1 MFIFNAVF
9 TQIARL
15 YALSRTPVVAS
26 DDLVQ
31 CNRLILFALFWVFE
45 TNTTDRFGVSNLTSA
60 KLIFASTSVYP
71 RLSDSE
77 LSLLCD
83 AIGFLTST
91 LDVHGLAA
99 RFLWV

>member
-1 MFIFNAVF
+1 MF

-26 DDLVQ
+26 DGLVQ
-31 CNRLILFALFWVFE
+31 CTLILLALFWVFE

-60 KLIFASTSVYP
+60 KLIFASTSVCP

-83 AIGFLTST
+83 TTIFY
-91 LDVHGLAA
+91 VYP
-99 RFLWV
+99 R